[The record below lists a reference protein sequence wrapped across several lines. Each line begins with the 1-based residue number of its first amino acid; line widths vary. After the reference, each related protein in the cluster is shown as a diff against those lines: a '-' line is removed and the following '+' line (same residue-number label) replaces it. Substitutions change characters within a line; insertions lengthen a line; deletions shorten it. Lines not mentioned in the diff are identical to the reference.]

1 MKHVNALIGA
11 MEMAETP
18 LEMRQKMASVN
29 RELDTMQGT
38 LPSGEQAAFSQF
50 RDNVNDRMHDRLAR
64 LQVEQQQL
72 RKSGE
77 GGSADGAQEK
87 VAKSRDLPTREA
99 EQTPERQVETDKS
112 KPGPSQR
119 MLINK
124 KRVELKNRTERRSA
138 VRTRI
143 MSVRK
148 KAGQPGL
155 FYPSITSGSTFL
167 IASRLRS

>member
-1 MKHVNALIGA
+1 
-11 MEMAETP
+11 MAETP

-38 LPSGEQAAFSQF
+38 LPTGEQAAFSQF

-87 VAKSRDLPTREA
+87 VAKSRDLPTRDA
-99 EQTPERQVETDKS
+99 EQTPERQVETDKKQARSQS
-112 KPGPSQR
+112 KDADKQKARRAEEQNRKTQRSQD
-119 MLINK
+119 K
-124 KRVELKNRTERRSA
+124 DYER
-138 VRTRI
+138 
-143 MSVRK
+143 
-148 KAGQPGL
+148 
-155 FYPSITSGSTFL
+155 
-167 IASRLRS
+167 